1 MNTPTSGTS
10 TVRIADEYVATL
22 ADHEPAAAQALGV
35 TAQDRLPDLSA
46 EWAVERRALAVR
58 TRDALATVEPTTADA
73 ALHAALRERMDS
85 DIALFDTGFTARLL
99 APLATPVHLVREAF
113 DDVTV
118 TDDAAGDEIITRLSG
133 VPRAL
138 TELDDRLKWAR
149 AAGERGEFIGTG
161 IAAERQVREVAD
173 QIASWIDPD
182 GVDYFRSLRATDL
195 STSRRSA
202 LDRAALAATDAMAGF
217 ERMLRDE
224 LLPHAPRQDAV
235 GESVYRVTAQSF
247 LGTELDLDEVYDYG
261 WHELDR
267 LWRQARGVAGEILG
281 TGARA
286 DVSVAARALAQDPG
300 HRVDA
305 DAVIGWLRDRLDW
318 TLDRVDGTAFTLP
331 ADVRDVDIV
340 VPRAAKGVV
349 YYTPGAPDGSVR
361 SKIVWTIPAGATS
374 VPTWQELTSLHHEG
388 VPGHHLEHALNRA
401 NASLHPWQRYLCE
414 IHGYAEG
421 WAHYSEVLSDE
432 LGLLR
437 DAPERLGMLLGQL
450 WRTVRIVADIGLHTG
465 RPLRRNEVTDQTEW
479 TPAIARDF
487 LVHYGLVDPVTA
499 RFEVDRYLGWP
510 GQALAFK
517 VGAKLWA
524 EARTAS
530 TASTLD
536 FHTRALALGP
546 MGLAPLRERL
556 LQDLTKEHA

>member
-1 MNTPTSGTS
+1 MSTP
-10 TVRIADEYVATL
+10 TVRIADGYVATL
-22 ADHEPAAAQALGV
+22 ADHEPVAAQAQGV
-35 TAQDRLPDLSA
+35 SAPDRLPDLSA
-46 EWAVERRALAVR
+46 EWAVARRELAVR
-58 TRDALATVEPTTADA
+58 TRDALADTEPDGADA

-99 APLATPVHLVREAF
+99 APLATPVHQVREAF

-118 TDDAAGDEIITRLSG
+118 TDDEAGDEIIARLSG

-138 TELDDRLKWAR
+138 EQLGDRLRWAR
-149 AAGERGEFIGTG
+149 AAGERGEFSGTG
-161 IAAERQVREVAD
+161 VAAQRQVREVAD
-173 QIASWIDPD
+173 QVAGWIDPD
-182 GVDYFRSLRATDL
+182 GVDYFRALRTGDL
-195 STSRRSA
+195 SNPR
-202 LDRAALAATDAMAGF
+202 RAALERAAAGATDAAAGF
-217 ERMLRDE
+217 ARMLREE
-224 LLPHAPRQDAV
+224 LLPHAPQQDAV
-235 GESVYRVTAQSF
+235 GESVYRATAQSF
-247 LGTELDLDEVYDYG
+247 LGTQLDLDEVYDYG
-261 WHELDR
+261 WQELER
-267 LWRQARGVAGEILG
+267 LWRQARDVAGEILG
-281 TGARA
+281 TDGPA
-286 DVSVAARALAQDPG
+286 DVALAAQALARDGG
-300 HRVDA
+300 HRVAA
-305 DAVIGWLRDRLDW
+305 DDVVGWLRDRLDW
-318 TLDRVDGTAFTLP
+318 TLEQVDGTAFALP

-388 VPGHHLEHALNRA
+388 VPGHHLEHAVNRA
-401 NASLHPWQRYLCE
+401 NTSLHPWQRYLCE

-421 WAHYSEVLSDE
+421 WAHYSEALAEE

-465 RPLRRNEVTDQTEW
+465 RPLRRNEVTDQAQW
-479 TPAIARDF
+479 TPVIARDF
-487 LVHYGLVDPVTA
+487 LTHYGLVDPVTA

-530 TASTLD
+530 TGSALD

-546 MGLAPLRERL
+546 MGLGPLRERL
-556 LQDLTKEHA
+556 LHDVTKEHA